1 MGISDDVAVVGMSC
15 RLPGAPEPDAF
26 WRLLRTGTDAVTR
39 VPADR
44 VDPGMG
50 RGGFL
55 DRVGDFDPAF
65 FGISPREAAAM
76 DPQQRLMLE
85 LGWEAFEDAGLLP
98 GGNVGVFVGAIRED
112 YTDLRR
118 SQDIGAHSMTGL
130 QRGMIANR
138 ISYALG
144 LRGPSFV
151 IDAAQSSS
159 LVAVHTACMSLLGGE
174 CTLAL
179 AGGVTL
185 NLSADSALTA
195 VQFGGLSPDGRCHV
209 FDVRANGYVRGEGG
223 ALVVLKRL
231 ADAVADGDLI
241 HCVIR
246 GSAVTN
252 DGGGASLTV
261 PERAAQEEVLRLAYE
276 RAEVDPAD
284 VRYVELHGSGTKVG
298 DPIEAAAL
306 GAVLGEGRSLD
317 QPLLVGSVKT
327 NIGHLEGAAGVAGL
341 LKTVLSL
348 KHGELPA
355 SLHFSTPNPEI
366 PLDALKIRVQDH
378 MCPWPEGGL
387 AGVSSFGMGGTNC
400 HVVLAKWTGTA
411 APRGSAV
418 APWVLSA
425 KTDRALREQALRLR
439 DHIEA
444 HPGLDLA
451 AAAWSSA
458 TTRSAFDHRAVL
470 IAPDRDCV
478 LPGLTALA
486 EDTPV
491 PGLTMGIARRTGKVA
506 FVFPGQGTQWTGMAA
521 PLLDS
526 SPVFAG
532 RMHECAEALAP
543 YVNFSLLDVV
553 RGELQG
559 VEMIQPALFAMMVSL
574 AALWRSFGI
583 EPDAVVGHSQGEIA
597 AAYVAGA
604 LSLDDAAK
612 VVALRSKAFRR

>member
-1 MGISDDVAVVGMSC
+1 
-15 RLPGAPEPDAF
+15 
-26 WRLLRTGTDAVTR
+26 
-39 VPADR
+39 
-44 VDPGMG
+44 
-50 RGGFL
+50 
-55 DRVGDFDPAF
+55 
-65 FGISPREAAAM
+65 
-76 DPQQRLMLE
+76 
-85 LGWEAFEDAGLLP
+85 
-98 GGNVGVFVGAIRED
+98 
-112 YTDLRR
+112 
-118 SQDIGAHSMTGL
+118 
-130 QRGMIANR
+130 
-138 ISYALG
+138 
-144 LRGPSFV
+144 
-151 IDAAQSSS
+151 
-159 LVAVHTACMSLLGGE
+159 
-174 CTLAL
+174 
-179 AGGVTL
+179 
-185 NLSADSALTA
+185 
-195 VQFGGLSPDGRCHV
+195 
-209 FDVRANGYVRGEGG
+209 
-223 ALVVLKRL
+223 
-231 ADAVADGDLI
+231 
-241 HCVIR
+241 
-246 GSAVTN
+246 
-252 DGGGASLTV
+252 
-261 PERAAQEEVLRLAYE
+261 
-276 RAEVDPAD
+276 
-284 VRYVELHGSGTKVG
+284 
-298 DPIEAAAL
+298 
-306 GAVLGEGRSLD
+306 VLGEGRSLD

-597 AAYVAGA
+597 AAYVAAA